1 MEDLCAGLVK
11 AGPREA
17 LEFFVLGMSR
27 IPLLFVS
34 ISS

>member
-1 MEDLCAGLVK
+1 MRRTGK
-11 AGPREA
+11 GGSREA